1 MLWPDNMCIY
11 TYWLRFSD
19 FTCFFVSNLFF
30 HLQQCQPSSKWMYLI
45 EIRTLV
51 STHQPDEFVPGN
63 IWSFAW
69 WICSREYP
77 KLLCLVHRDFR
88 HCLVTYT
95 PKISLIILL
104 AVCDKVLLMLDR
116 RIFYWIIYHWC
127 NPQIDIFLKVY
138 SHLFS
143 AWYCVHM
150 VRRIFVLETH
160 GC

>member
-1 MLWPDNMCIY
+1 MCIY

-88 HCLVTYT
+88 HCLITYT

-104 AVCDKVLLMLDR
+104 AVCHIVLLMLDR
-116 RIFYWIIYHWC
+116 RIFIGSSTTDVI
-127 NPQIDIFLKVY
+127 PKLIFFLKFI
-138 SHLFS
+138 LIFFS

-150 VRRIFVLETH
+150 VKRIFVLETH